1 MTSKSNQKDFIISDI
16 WDKWILFKKNN
27 NITIGRITK
36 GNTNRVNILIKCQL
50 RIRINNDTFFMFI
63 KNTSQQLR
71 KLNSSKRK
79 EYLTR
84 PLRCKFVLMKGRKL
98 KSKKRDSNGRFVSS
112 KIIHKNHKKEFF
124 FDFEKKNSNK
134 KEKINADYIDD
145 IVYMLKKGLSYN
157 QLSRFVDFSERT
169 YYQEICKLNNLFLNF
184 IQKKIITIL
193 KKYQKRQIVIG
204 YDGRWCSRRYGRECT
219 VSLIIIDGIKELK
232 NKVIF
237 SASMKTSEDENSQFA
252 PFYFEKKIHSS
263 LMEGYLLHQS
273 FCFLKKFGLNLV
285 GIVHD
290 LDLKSFGII
299 KNIYG
304 EEIKE
309 YFDINHFFKFYQRQF
324 ENWRKSK
331 EQIKLNVLLRC
342 FSFSRQFSKRW
353 TDWLKNC
360 LKTYP
365 NNSNDFQKNG
375 IYIF

>member
-1 MTSKSNQKDFIISDI
+1 MTSKSNRKDFIISDI
-16 WDKWILFKKNN
+16 WDKWILLKKNN

-36 GNTNRVNILIKCQL
+36 GNTNMVNILIKYQL
-50 RIRINNDTFFMFI
+50 CIRINNDTFFMFI

-98 KSKKRDSNGRFVSS
+98 KSKKRDSNGR
-112 KIIHKNHKKEFF
+112 
-124 FDFEKKNSNK
+124 
-134 KEKINADYIDD
+134 
-145 IVYMLKKGLSYN
+145 
-157 QLSRFVDFSERT
+157 
-169 YYQEICKLNNLFLNF
+169 
-184 IQKKIITIL
+184 
-193 KKYQKRQIVIG
+193 QIVIG
-204 YDGRWCSRRYGRECT
+204 YDGRWSSRRSGRECT

-237 SASMKTSEDENSQFA
+237 SASMKTSEDENSQFV

-309 YFDINHFFKFYQRQF
+309 YFDINHFF
-324 ENWRKSK
+324 
-331 EQIKLNVLLRC
+331 
-342 FSFSRQFSKRW
+342 
-353 TDWLKNC
+353 
-360 LKTYP
+360 
-365 NNSNDFQKNG
+365 
-375 IYIF
+375 

>member
-1 MTSKSNQKDFIISDI
+1 MTSKSNREDFIISDI

-145 IVYMLKKGLSYN
+145 IAYMLKKGLSYN

-193 KKYQKRQIVIG
+193 KKYQKKG
-204 YDGRWCSRRYGRECT
+204 
-219 VSLIIIDGIKELK
+219 
-232 NKVIF
+232 
-237 SASMKTSEDENSQFA
+237 
-252 PFYFEKKIHSS
+252 
-263 LMEGYLLHQS
+263 
-273 FCFLKKFGLNLV
+273 
-285 GIVHD
+285 
-290 LDLKSFGII
+290 
-299 KNIYG
+299 
-304 EEIKE
+304 
-309 YFDINHFFKFYQRQF
+309 
-324 ENWRKSK
+324 
-331 EQIKLNVLLRC
+331 KL
-342 FSFSRQFSKRW
+342 
-353 TDWLKNC
+353 
-360 LKTYP
+360 
-365 NNSNDFQKNG
+365 
-375 IYIF
+375 